1 MNGYTYYCDHGR
13 LTMLIEC
20 VRDCSRPGPA
30 DAAVAYWVPLVSW
43 DGIDADGIRAEL
55 KECGAWDD
63 DELADDDENRARFLW
78 IAAGHA
84 SEEMKEGG
92 AA

>member
-1 MNGYTYYCDHGR
+1 MTAYTVYFDRGE
-13 LTMLIEC
+13 LTLPLQC

-30 DAAVAYWVPLVSW
+30 DDAVAYWVDRVSF

-55 KECGAWDD
+55 AECGAWDD

-78 IAAGHA
+78 VAAGRA
-84 SEEMKEGG
+84 ADELREGG
-92 AA
+92 DE